1 MLNLQGFI
9 EIGPFI
15 LNPAG
20 QVAPVGE
27 LSEEST
33 SYARNKQYFSKAN
46 QQVRLVAFTS
56 ERGDTRVVVPAV
68 FTDHILELTQWVYTS
83 AIQGKFKNDEI
94 EFQRLLTGQY
104 QNKIT
109 GVVTGA
115 MIANGGNWF
124 PRWIKWKYEVT
135 AGQVENPADVD
146 NEILVWF
153 ANDDFML
160 NYQGC
165 ELFVVSPAEPVDLF
179 MGVKSSVEAV
189 LSKWNLPGHHE
200 KARALAE
207 GYPYTAIVS
216 HNYTWH
222 DREDFASTLPTT
234 WSVLVYGRAGFN
246 PAKIKKAYRD
256 WILSHSD
263 YKNVDWAKVF
273 PEIFTSTRF
282 TFVPGWKIRGVPNL
296 EDVAALYYPAIP
308 MDYMTLAIDTFGKWK
323 TEPGKTHES
332 ATDVVAWP
340 TLYKSL
346 AHVCIAGE
354 ENDDRFK
361 TIQQALPRYALIPI
375 NNADI
380 SRVDKETSDWLK
392 LFFLAMIAAEDYHP
406 YQTSTDVVKVED
418 EVHKGIF
425 YWTFEYQNIE
435 YRIVDRRSVWPVTPP
450 KK

>member
-15 LNPAG
+15 LNPDG

-33 SYARNKQYFSKAN
+33 SYARNKQYFSKLN
-46 QQVRLVAFTS
+46 QQVRLVAFKS
-56 ERGDTRVVVPAV
+56 ERLDSRVVVPAT
-68 FTDHILELTQWVYTS
+68 FTDHILELTQWIYTS

-115 MIANGGNWF
+115 MIANDGNWF

-153 ANDDFML
+153 ANADFEL

-165 ELFVVSPAEPVDLF
+165 ELYVVSPVEPVDLF

-189 LSKWNLPGHHE
+189 LSKWNLPEHHE

-207 GYPYTAIVS
+207 AYPYTAIVS

-263 YKNVDWAKVF
+263 YKNIDWAKVF

-282 TFVPGWKIRGVPNL
+282 TFVPGWKIRGLPNL
-296 EDVAALYYPAIP
+296 EDVAALYHPALPFDFI
-308 MDYMTLAIDTFGKWK
+308 TKAIQAFGKWSA
-323 TEPGKTHES
+323 EPGQTHVP
-332 ATDVVAWP
+332 ATDVCEFP

-354 ENDDRFK
+354 ENDEKFK
-361 TIQQALPRYALIPI
+361 TIHQALPRYTLIPI
-375 NNADI
+375 NNTDI
-380 SRVDKETSDWLK
+380 SRVDKETSDWIK

-406 YQTSTDVVKVED
+406 YQSSTDVVKVED
-418 EVHKGIF
+418 ELHKGVF
-425 YWTFEYQNIE
+425 FWTFEYKNIE
-435 YRIVDRRSVWPVTPP
+435 YRIVDRKSAWPTGDV
-450 KK
+450 